1 MKTKLTATF
10 DSFYRDIFTIM
21 SLPPVPD
28 NFSLFQKSFGLGEHI
43 DGDDYENQCA
53 DGATAPLYVQI
64 LGTVIFVAVWPF
76 IVLDMK
82 WFPLGRPA
90 AALVGAGFMVVC
102 NVVTQEEV
110 YWIESELGN
119 MKTIYLLVGMMM
131 LSYYFD
137 REGILRLI
145 SLYIFGDKKPFKHIL
160 WKVCLLSAFM
170 SALIT
175 NDATCLVI
183 TPLLLLEFQK
193 QGRHQREILPLCL
206 GIATSANIGSAATIF
221 GNPQNAFIASAAGVS
236 LLEFFMALLPAAIMG
251 TAISIAILYA
261 YFWRTVWEKYD
272 TSVEEGGKDGTR
284 EGANRNYTIPG
295 TLAEERESVALSYDQ
310 SNDPYLSSRI
320 AAERDGLYSHERDA
334 PQSSS
339 YQRLPH
345 SRSRHSIGRGT
356 SPYPHSKQAH
366 LKPPEIRVDNNESQP
381 IIQNGRKKR
390 LSDVSESVEDIG
402 KDDMVRVKTLKERS
416 WRERIFLIWLCAM
429 TFLLVALLALPPPPV
444 LSFQFDLGLVPVG
457 VGIFTMLADT
467 ILNKTYAYDAM
478 LKIDWTVILMFM
490 GLFIWLGGFQ
500 NTCYPEIVF
509 DKLAPYMNLYK
520 IHGVLLFTVVVII
533 GSNIFSNVPLVILI
547 VDRIGGLCGEEECE
561 GPLGGLLLA
570 WISTVSGNFTL
581 IGSVA
586 NLIVAEKA
594 RSAIDYRISF
604 WNYFKFG
611 SISTCAVLFGM
622 LPIVYFVGKYAP

>member
-1 MKTKLTATF
+1 MN
-10 DSFYRDIFTIM
+10 
-21 SLPPVPD
+21 LPPPAD
-28 NFSLFQKSFGLGEHI
+28 NLSTFQYSFGLGEHI
-43 DGDDYENQCA
+43 DGEDFEAQCK

-64 LGTVIFVAVWPF
+64 LGTVIFVVVWPF

-90 AALVGAGFMVVC
+90 AALVGAGFMILC
-102 NVVTQEEV
+102 HVVTQDEV
-110 YWIESELGN
+110 YWIEGELGN
-119 MKTIYLLVGMMM
+119 MKTIFLLVGMMM
-131 LSYYFD
+131 ISYYFD

-145 SLYIFGDKKPFKHIL
+145 SLWIFGDKKPFKYIL
-160 WKVCLLSAFM
+160 WKVCVLSAFM

-193 QGRHQREILPLCL
+193 QGRSHRELLPLCL
-206 GIATSANIGSAATIF
+206 GIATSSNIGSAATIF

-236 LLEFFMALLPAAIMG
+236 LLEFFMALLPAALMG
-251 TAISIAILYA
+251 MVISIGLLYLF
-261 YFWRTVWEKYD
+261 FWRTVFEKYD
-272 TSVEEGGKDGTR
+272 KSAEDGEGEAARDGTS
-284 EGANRNYTIPG
+284 RNYTTG

-320 AAERDGLYSHERDA
+320 AAERDLYSHEKDTRSA
-334 PQSSS
+334 S

-345 SRSRHSIGRGT
+345 SRSRHSVGRGT
-356 SPYPHSKQAH
+356 SPYPHSKQSH
-366 LKPPEIRVDNNESQP
+366 LKPPEIRVDSETQP
-381 IIQNGRKKR
+381 IMQNGKKKQ
-390 LSDVSESVEDIG
+390 LSDVSESASVDEKEI
-402 KDDMVRVKTLKERS
+402 DMVRVKSLKERS
-416 WRERIFLIWLCAM
+416 WRERLFLIWLCFV
-429 TFLLVALLALPPPPV
+429 TILLVVLLAVPPPPLV
-444 LSFQFDLGLVPVG
+444 SVQFDLGLVPVG
-457 VGIFTMLADT
+457 AGIFTMLVDT

-500 NTCYPEIVF
+500 NTCYPTIIF
-509 DKLAPYMNLYK
+509 DKLAPFMNLNK
-520 IHGVLLFTVVVII
+520 FEGVMVFTLTVII

-547 VDRIGGLCGEEECE
+547 VERIGGFCGDEECE
-561 GPLGGLLLA
+561 GPLPGLLLA
-570 WISTVSGNFTL
+570 WISTIAGNFTL

-594 RSAIDYRISF
+594 RSTVEYRISF

-611 SISTCAVLFGM
+611 GISTCVVLFGM
-622 LPIVYFVGKYAP
+622 LPIVYFIGKLA